1 MNFCSPLFYEINGPG
16 IKFMYHTD
24 PSVKFMYMDF
34 QDSHEE
40 IVYYVVSSFEEKT
53 YPDITQDYRV
63 RERRELMR
71 KIIYDAFR
79 YNGGLLD
86 DRIFR
91 KNPKL
96 VDKLAEEMYIILKQS
111 LKECSGAFCENP
123 RHCADEY
130 LKKHCKVLFKRMMA
144 ESDFAEGV

>member
-1 MNFCSPLFYEINGPG
+1 
-16 IKFMYHTD
+16 
-24 PSVKFMYMDF
+24 MDF
-34 QDSHEE
+34 EDSTQET
-40 IVYYVVSSFEEKT
+40 VYYIVSAFEGKT
-53 YPDITQDYRV
+53 YEDVNKDYRV
-63 RERRELMR
+63 SERRDFMR
-71 KIIYDAFR
+71 TIIYDAFR

-123 RHCADEY
+123 SHCADEY
-130 LKKHCKVLFKRMMA
+130 LKKHCKVLFKRIMA